1 MNLKWTNE
9 KRQVL
14 HKMYIL
20 DSWKITYKINLNIY
34 AFHSV
39 TKTSRDLNPFVGR
52 PGMMILQNWIP
63 RPPCY

>member
-1 MNLKWTNE
+1 M
-9 KRQVL
+9 
-14 HKMYIL
+14 
-20 DSWKITYKINLNIY
+20 KIFKFLGIRPNLNV
-34 AFHSV
+34 FDSV